1 MRVSNFFDFE
11 TPISFER
18 SVSYLISTLSTKSGE
33 KVLIGLKTSLIWLNY
48 VWNLVSG

>member
-11 TPISFER
+11 TPISER